1 MYAVRTA
8 GFDQNAKTAARM
20 SRKNAGARK
29 GKKTMKKNAYDA
41 GREDGLYLA
50 LKIVREGG
58 LEALEKEIRFRNIT
72 GIKTSFAMKEIEG
85 ATQEIKNNTIDT
97 VTCLAV
103 HTLHDEFGFGK
114 ERAARFMERFQEK
127 TSCLIHELVFWE
139 DIVEE
144 NKKMGIETKI
154 RMLE

>member
-1 MYAVRTA
+1 
-8 GFDQNAKTAARM
+8 
-20 SRKNAGARK
+20 
-29 GKKTMKKNAYDA
+29 MKKNAYDA

-103 HTLHDEFGFGK
+103 HTLHDEFGFRK
-114 ERAARFMERFQEK
+114 K
-127 TSCLIHELVFWE
+127 HLV
-139 DIVEE
+139 
-144 NKKMGIETKI
+144 
-154 RMLE
+154 

>member
-1 MYAVRTA
+1 
-8 GFDQNAKTAARM
+8 
-20 SRKNAGARK
+20 
-29 GKKTMKKNAYDA
+29 MKKNAYDA
-41 GREDGLYLA
+41 GREDGMYLA

-127 TSCLIHELVFWE
+127 TSCLIHELVFWG

>member
-1 MYAVRTA
+1 M
-8 GFDQNAKTAARM
+8 
-20 SRKNAGARK
+20 
-29 GKKTMKKNAYDA
+29 
-41 GREDGLYLA
+41 YLA